1 MPWEEDGADQIP
13 RGGGL
18 VEDNIMDHG
27 GEPVESGGEELGG
40 GEDLGGAH
48 DGEAVAAGERAE
60 GGAAAVLLDPKQ
72 GWL

>member
-1 MPWEEDGADQIP
+1 
-13 RGGGL
+13 
-18 VEDNIMDHG
+18 MDHG